1 MAASALWTPT
11 RSAKPLAASS
21 SAYSAFLAQIGSNG
35 SASRKR
41 EGGGERVADG
51 VNGRGSRMSHEADGV
66 LIRSSDQVESDD
78 IALGGRGKPMGRRGE
93 EPGLAVAEDNHFD
106 DKPFSFSWQRAS
118 PQKAGDKSEAL
129 GAPPASP
136 PSALFDKRKSSPE
149 RNWGIGAGKVEARC
163 DSASPPPARRRRF
176 LDDSRESILD
186 DSRRE
191 SDEELGDEYRFSS
204 PVVNRSPS
212 LISGSPSAASIL
224 RSSSRSSSPNLV
236 CSSTRA
242 TSKGVGFVV
251 SGRNWGKGGKGGDSG
266 CGIGNGER
274 GGASISPKTQKMLKA
289 LQDSSHVHTH
299 NCHKVVLRAYLESDA
314 RESEL
319 ADVIGVINL
328 KTRQAEDT
336 PLRGET
342 LLLAQDK
349 LSSNKGRLPGTK
361 AAMRASRSPSSRTFF
376 IHAVDE
382 RNAESWMLEVV
393 LQIARSAQ
401 SDLVKWYGVCA
412 L

>member
-1 MAASALWTPT
+1 MVQRL
-11 RSAKPLAASS
+11 
-21 SAYSAFLAQIGSNG
+21 
-35 SASRKR
+35 
-41 EGGGERVADG
+41 
-51 VNGRGSRMSHEADGV
+51 
-66 LIRSSDQVESDD
+66 
-78 IALGGRGKPMGRRGE
+78 RRQA
-93 EPGLAVAEDNHFD
+93 AVAV
-106 DKPFSFSWQRAS
+106 
-118 PQKAGDKSEAL
+118 
-129 GAPPASP
+129 
-136 PSALFDKRKSSPE
+136 SS
-149 RNWGIGAGKVEARC
+149 
-163 DSASPPPARRRRF
+163 
-176 LDDSRESILD
+176 DDSRESILD

-191 SDEELGDEYRFSS
+191 SEEELGDEYRYSS

-224 RSSSRSSSPNLV
+224 RSSSLSSSPNLV
-236 CSSTRA
+236 RSNTRA
-242 TSKGVGFVV
+242 TSKGVGFAV
-251 SGRNWGKGGKGGDSG
+251 SGRNWGKGERGGESG
-266 CGIGNGER
+266 WGMGNGER
-274 GGASISPKTQKMLKA
+274 GGASISPKTQKMLRA
-289 LQDSSHVHTH
+289 LQDSRHVHTH

-401 SDLVKWYGVCA
+401 SDLVKWYDVCA
-412 L
+412 LAARFPRSSISACFPLSICLFVFMYVGAGVVHNVPAGLMFLRVWCTCSCAVRVCCICAS